1 MSKTDNCIAI
11 LGASGQ
17 AILAIAPAKSDIV
30 DLIKEHDCGWW
41 VEPGDVKGLE
51 RVLKEISGNTRKLM
65 QKRQNAQMTGRKF
78 FSIEVLAKKWTA
90 VFEEVIH
97 GCPIK

>member
-1 MSKTDNCIAI
+1 
-11 LGASGQ
+11 
-17 AILAIAPAKSDIV
+17 
-30 DLIKEHDCGWW
+30 
-41 VEPGDVKGLE
+41 
-51 RVLKEISGNTRKLM
+51 M